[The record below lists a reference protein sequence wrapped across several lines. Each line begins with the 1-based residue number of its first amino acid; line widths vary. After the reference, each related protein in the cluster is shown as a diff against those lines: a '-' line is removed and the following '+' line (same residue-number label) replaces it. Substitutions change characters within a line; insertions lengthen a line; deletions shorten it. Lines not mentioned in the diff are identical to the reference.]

1 MSTLFISDLHLSAER
16 PHLIEQFVAL
26 TRGEA
31 RTAEALYILGD
42 LFEAWLGDDAVLPD
56 LVPAVKAIKALTKSG
71 VPVFVMP
78 GNRDFLMGEGFE
90 AMSGATLID
99 DPTVIDLYGTPT
111 LLMHGDT
118 LCTDDVIYQQ
128 VRAQVRDPQWI
139 AAALAMSVEQRIE
152 AAKQMRAQSQAHTQ
166 STKEE
171 IMDVNAGAVAEALRR
186 HGVTRMIHGHTHR
199 PAVHSLEIDGQ
210 AASRI
215 VLGDWYQQASLLR
228 CSAIDC
234 NLGQPLS
241 GTMKNKPR

>member
-16 PHLIEQFVAL
+16 PHLIEQFVTL

-56 LVPAVKAIKALTKSG
+56 LVPVIEALKALTESG

-99 DPTVIDLYGTPT
+99 DPSVIDLYGTPT

-152 AAKQMRAQSQAHTQ
+152 TAKQMRAQSQAHTQ

-171 IMDVNAGAVAEALRR
+171 IMDVNADAVAEALRR

-228 CSAIDC
+228 CSATGC
-234 NLGQPLS
+234 NLSQPLS
-241 GTMKNKPR
+241 GTTKK